1 MGKKALNII
10 ETFLI
15 AIIVLICI
23 VSILQSTL
31 FQDKN
36 IFGYHTYVIA
46 SNSMYPVLKYGDV
59 VLVKETGYD
68 TIKKGDIITYYGKEG
83 EVKNKIITHEVID
96 ILTENNTTVLKTKGR
111 ANTGVDPYVYEDQ
124 VYGKF
129 VYRFTLIS
137 MLSKIIRD
145 KIGFVICILIP
156 FSILFIL
163 EFISV
168 TKEIKR
174 KTIEDIMT
182 HQLEELNKIDDN
194 SDLSNAIKK
203 AINDKLEE
211 IKDAKRDFKKINT
224 LEETIH
230 IPLEEIKYQIN
241 ELSKKKTPKEKQKE
255 NKMLENTM
263 FISND
268 IDINKAV
275 EKELKIKEKKM
286 TKATKNTKKKK
297 NSKKEK

>member
-15 AIIVLICI
+15 LLIALICI

-31 FQDKN
+31 FQNKN

-59 VLVKETGYD
+59 VLVKETD
-68 TIKKGDIITYYGKEG
+68 FNTINKGDIITYYGKEG
-83 EVKNKIITHEVID
+83 EVKDKIITHEVID
-96 ILTENNTTVLKTKGR
+96 ILKENDTTVLKTKGR
-111 ANTGVDPYVYEDQ
+111 ANTGVDPYVYKDQ
-124 VYGKF
+124 VYGEF
-129 VYRFTLIS
+129 VYRFTLLS
-137 MLSKIIRD
+137 LLSKIIRD
-145 KIGFVICILIP
+145 KIGFIICILIP

-168 TKEIKR
+168 TKEVKR

-182 HQLEELNKIDDN
+182 KQVEELNSIDDK

-211 IKDAKRDFKKINT
+211 IKDAKRDFKKIDN
-224 LEETIH
+224 LQETIH

-241 ELSKKKTPKEKQKE
+241 ELSKKKTPKEMQKE
-255 NKMLENTM
+255 NKLLEDTM
-263 FISND
+263 FISNN
-268 IDINKAV
+268 IDINEAI
-275 EKELKIKEKKM
+275 EKELKTKEKKS
-286 TKATKNTKKKK
+286 KKKPTKKKT

>member
-15 AIIVLICI
+15 LLIALICI

-31 FQDKN
+31 FQNKN

-59 VLVKETGYD
+59 VLVKETD
-68 TIKKGDIITYYGKEG
+68 FNTINKGDIITYYGKEG
-83 EVKNKIITHEVID
+83 EVKDKIITHEVID
-96 ILTENNTTVLKTKGR
+96 ILKENDTTVLKTKGR
-111 ANTGVDPYVYEDQ
+111 ANTGVDPYVYKDQ
-124 VYGKF
+124 VYGEF
-129 VYRFTLIS
+129 VYRFTLLS
-137 MLSKIIRD
+137 LLSKIIRD
-145 KIGFVICILIP
+145 KIGFIICILIP

-168 TKEIKR
+168 TKEVKR

-182 HQLEELNKIDDN
+182 KQLEELNSIDDK

-211 IKDAKRDFKKINT
+211 IKDAKRDFKKIDN
-224 LEETIH
+224 LQETIH
-230 IPLEEIKYQIN
+230 ISLEEIKYQIN
-241 ELSKKKTPKEKQKE
+241 ELSKKKTPKEMQKE
-255 NKMLENTM
+255 NKLLEDTM
-263 FISND
+263 FISNN
-268 IDINKAV
+268 IDINEAI
-275 EKELKIKEKKM
+275 EKELKTKEKKS
-286 TKATKNTKKKK
+286 KKKPTKKKT

>member
-15 AIIVLICI
+15 LLIALICI

-31 FQDKN
+31 FQNKN
-36 IFGYHTYVIA
+36 ILGYHTYVIA

-59 VLVKETGYD
+59 VLVKEID
-68 TIKKGDIITYYGKEG
+68 FNTINKGDIITYYGKEG
-83 EVKNKIITHEVID
+83 EVKDKIITHEVID
-96 ILTENNTTVLKTKGR
+96 ILKENDTTVLKTKGR
-111 ANTGVDPYVYEDQ
+111 ANTGVDPYVYKDQ

-129 VYRFTLIS
+129 VYRFTLLS
-137 MLSKIIRD
+137 LLSKIIRD

-168 TKEIKR
+168 TKEVKR

-182 HQLEELNKIDDN
+182 KQLEELNNIDDN

-203 AINDKLEE
+203 AINDTLEE
-211 IKDAKRDFKKINT
+211 IKDAKRDFKKIDN
-224 LEETIH
+224 LQETIH

-241 ELSKKKTPKEKQKE
+241 ELSKKKTPKETQKE
-255 NKMLENTM
+255 NKLLEDTM

-268 IDINKAV
+268 IDINKAI
-275 EKELKIKEKKM
+275 EKELKTKEK
-286 TKATKNTKKKK
+286 NQRKKPQKRK
-297 NSKKEK
+297 

>member
-15 AIIVLICI
+15 LLIALICI

-31 FQDKN
+31 FQNKN

-59 VLVKETGYD
+59 VLVKETD
-68 TIKKGDIITYYGKEG
+68 FNTINKGDIITYYGKEG
-83 EVKNKIITHEVID
+83 EVKDKIITHEVID
-96 ILTENNTTVLKTKGR
+96 ILKENDTTVLKTKGR
-111 ANTGVDPYVYEDQ
+111 ANTGVDPYVYKDQ
-124 VYGKF
+124 VYGEF
-129 VYRFTLIS
+129 VYRFTLLS
-137 MLSKIIRD
+137 LLSKIIRD
-145 KIGFVICILIP
+145 KIGFIICILIP

-168 TKEIKR
+168 TKEVKR

-182 HQLEELNKIDDN
+182 KQLEELNSIDDK

-211 IKDAKRDFKKINT
+211 IKDAKRDFKKIDN
-224 LEETIH
+224 LQETIH

-241 ELSKKKTPKEKQKE
+241 ELSKKKTPKEMQKE
-255 NKMLENTM
+255 NKLLEDTM
-263 FISND
+263 FISNN
-268 IDINKAV
+268 IDINEAI
-275 EKELKIKEKKM
+275 EKELKTKEKKS
-286 TKATKNTKKKK
+286 KKKPTKKKT
-297 NSKKEK
+297 NSKKGK

>member
-15 AIIVLICI
+15 LLIALICI

-31 FQDKN
+31 FQNKN

-59 VLVKETGYD
+59 VLVKEID
-68 TIKKGDIITYYGKEG
+68 FNAINKGDIITYYGKEG
-83 EVKNKIITHEVID
+83 EVKDKIITHEVID
-96 ILTENNTTVLKTKGR
+96 ILKENDTTVLKTKGR
-111 ANTGVDPYVYEDQ
+111 ANTGVDPYVYKDQ

-129 VYRFTLIS
+129 VYRFTLLS
-137 MLSKIIRD
+137 LLSKIIRD

-168 TKEIKR
+168 TKEVKR

-182 HQLEELNKIDDN
+182 KQLEELNNIGDN

-211 IKDAKRDFKKINT
+211 IKDAKRDFKKIDN
-224 LEETIH
+224 LQETIH

-241 ELSKKKTPKEKQKE
+241 ELSKKKTPKETPKE
-255 NKMLENTM
+255 NKLLADTM

-268 IDINKAV
+268 IDINEAI
-275 EKELKIKEKKM
+275 EKELKTKEKKS
-286 TKATKNTKKKK
+286 KKKPIK
-297 NSKKEK
+297 KKIKSKKEK

>member
-15 AIIVLICI
+15 LLIALICI

-31 FQDKN
+31 FQNKN

-59 VLVKETGYD
+59 VLVKETD
-68 TIKKGDIITYYGKEG
+68 FNTINKGDIITYYGKEG
-83 EVKNKIITHEVID
+83 EVKDKIITHEVID
-96 ILTENNTTVLKTKGR
+96 ILKENDTTVLKTKGR
-111 ANTGVDPYVYEDQ
+111 ANTGVDPYVYKDQ
-124 VYGKF
+124 VYGEF
-129 VYRFTLIS
+129 VYRFTLLS
-137 MLSKIIRD
+137 LLSKIIRD
-145 KIGFVICILIP
+145 KIGFIICILIP

-168 TKEIKR
+168 TKEVKR

-182 HQLEELNKIDDN
+182 KQLEELNSIDDK

-211 IKDAKRDFKKINT
+211 IKDAKRDFKKIDN
-224 LEETIH
+224 LQETIH

-241 ELSKKKTPKEKQKE
+241 ELSKKKTPKEMQKE
-255 NKMLENTM
+255 NKLLE
-263 FISND
+263 
-268 IDINKAV
+268 
-275 EKELKIKEKKM
+275 
-286 TKATKNTKKKK
+286 
-297 NSKKEK
+297 

>member
-15 AIIVLICI
+15 LLIALICI

-31 FQDKN
+31 FQNKN

-59 VLVKETGYD
+59 VLVKETD
-68 TIKKGDIITYYGKEG
+68 FNTINKGDIITYYGKEG

-96 ILTENNTTVLKTKGR
+96 ILKENDTTVLKTKGR
-111 ANTGVDPYVYEDQ
+111 ANTGVDPYVYKDQ
-124 VYGKF
+124 VYGEF
-129 VYRFTLIS
+129 VYRFTLLS
-137 MLSKIIRD
+137 LLSKIIRD
-145 KIGFVICILIP
+145 KIGFIICILIP

-168 TKEIKR
+168 TKEVKR

-182 HQLEELNKIDDN
+182 KQLEELNSIDDK

-211 IKDAKRDFKKINT
+211 IKDAKRDFKKIDN
-224 LEETIH
+224 LQETIH

-241 ELSKKKTPKEKQKE
+241 ELSKKKTPKEMQKE
-255 NKMLENTM
+255 NKLLEDTM
-263 FISND
+263 FISNN
-268 IDINKAV
+268 IDINEAI
-275 EKELKIKEKKM
+275 EKELKTKEKKS
-286 TKATKNTKKKK
+286 KKKPTKKKT

>member
-1 MGKKALNII
+1 MGKKTLNII

-15 AIIVLICI
+15 LLIALICI

-31 FQDKN
+31 FQNKN

-59 VLVKETGYD
+59 ILVKETD
-68 TIKKGDIITYYGKEG
+68 FNTINKGDIITYYGKEG
-83 EVKNKIITHEVID
+83 ELKDKIITHEVID
-96 ILTENNTTVLKTKGR
+96 ILKENETTVLKTKGR
-111 ANTGVDPYVYEDQ
+111 ANTGVDPYVYKEQ

-129 VYRFTLIS
+129 AYRFTLIS
-137 MLSKIIRD
+137 LLSHIIRD

-174 KTIEDIMT
+174 KTIEEIMIK
-182 HQLEELNKIDDN
+182 QLEEINSIDDN

-211 IKDAKRDFKKINT
+211 IKDAKRDFKKIDI
-224 LEETIH
+224 LQETIH
-230 IPLEEIKYQIN
+230 IPLEEIRYQIN
-241 ELSKKKTPKEKQKE
+241 ELNKKKTPKEKQKE
-255 NKMLENTM
+255 NKVLEDTM

-268 IDINKAV
+268 IDINEAI
-275 EKELKIKEKKM
+275 EKELKTKEKKLKKKT
-286 TKATKNTKKKK
+286 TKKKINTKKE
-297 NSKKEK
+297 N

>member
-15 AIIVLICI
+15 LLIALICI

-31 FQDKN
+31 FQNKN

-59 VLVKETGYD
+59 VLVKETD
-68 TIKKGDIITYYGKEG
+68 FNTINKGDIITYYGKEG
-83 EVKNKIITHEVID
+83 EVKDKIITHEVID
-96 ILTENNTTVLKTKGR
+96 ILKENDTTVLKTKGR
-111 ANTGVDPYVYEDQ
+111 ANTGVDPYVYKDQ
-124 VYGKF
+124 VYGEF
-129 VYRFTLIS
+129 VYRFTLLS
-137 MLSKIIRD
+137 FLSKIIRD
-145 KIGFVICILIP
+145 KLGFIICILIP

-168 TKEIKR
+168 TKEVKR

-182 HQLEELNKIDDN
+182 KQLEELNSIDDK

-211 IKDAKRDFKKINT
+211 IKDAKRDFKKIDN
-224 LEETIH
+224 LQETIH

-241 ELSKKKTPKEKQKE
+241 ELSKKKTPKEMQKE
-255 NKMLENTM
+255 NKLLEDTM
-263 FISND
+263 FISNN
-268 IDINKAV
+268 IDINEAI
-275 EKELKIKEKKM
+275 EKELKTKEKKS
-286 TKATKNTKKKK
+286 KKKPTKKKT

>member
-15 AIIVLICI
+15 LLIALICI

-31 FQDKN
+31 FQNKN

-59 VLVKETGYD
+59 VLVKETD
-68 TIKKGDIITYYGKEG
+68 FNTINKGDIITYYGKEG
-83 EVKNKIITHEVID
+83 EVKDKIITHEVID
-96 ILTENNTTVLKTKGR
+96 ILKENDTTVLKTKGR
-111 ANTGVDPYVYEDQ
+111 ANTGVDPYVYKDQ
-124 VYGKF
+124 VYGEF
-129 VYRFTLIS
+129 VYCFTLLS
-137 MLSKIIRD
+137 LLSKIIRD
-145 KIGFVICILIP
+145 KIGFIICILIP

-168 TKEIKR
+168 TKEVKR

-182 HQLEELNKIDDN
+182 KQLEELNSIDDK

-211 IKDAKRDFKKINT
+211 IKDAKRDFKKIDN
-224 LEETIH
+224 LQETIH

-241 ELSKKKTPKEKQKE
+241 ELSKKKTPKEMQKE
-255 NKMLENTM
+255 NKLLEDTM
-263 FISND
+263 FISNN
-268 IDINKAV
+268 IDINEAI
-275 EKELKIKEKKM
+275 EKELKTKEKKS
-286 TKATKNTKKKK
+286 KKKPTKKKT

>member
-15 AIIVLICI
+15 LLIALICI

-31 FQDKN
+31 FQNKN

-59 VLVKETGYD
+59 VLVKETD
-68 TIKKGDIITYYGKEG
+68 FNTINKGDIITYYGKEG
-83 EVKNKIITHEVID
+83 EVKDKIITHEVID
-96 ILTENNTTVLKTKGR
+96 ILKENDTTVLKTKGR
-111 ANTGVDPYVYEDQ
+111 ANTGVDPYVYKDQ
-124 VYGKF
+124 VYGEF
-129 VYRFTLIS
+129 VYRFTLLS
-137 MLSKIIRD
+137 LLSKIIRD
-145 KIGFVICILIP
+145 KIGFIICILIP

-168 TKEIKR
+168 TKEVKR

-182 HQLEELNKIDDN
+182 KQLEELNSIDDK

-211 IKDAKRDFKKINT
+211 IKDAKRDFKKIDN
-224 LEETIH
+224 LQETIH

-241 ELSKKKTPKEKQKE
+241 ELSKKKTQKEMQKE
-255 NKMLENTM
+255 NKLLEDTM
-263 FISND
+263 FISNN
-268 IDINKAV
+268 IDINEAI
-275 EKELKIKEKKM
+275 EKELKTKEKKS
-286 TKATKNTKKKK
+286 KKKPTKKKT

>member
-15 AIIVLICI
+15 LLIALICI

-31 FQDKN
+31 FQNKN

-59 VLVKETGYD
+59 VLVKETD
-68 TIKKGDIITYYGKEG
+68 FNTINKGDIITYYGKEG
-83 EVKNKIITHEVID
+83 EVKDKIITHEVID
-96 ILTENNTTVLKTKGR
+96 ILKENDTTVLKTKGR
-111 ANTGVDPYVYEDQ
+111 ANTGVDPYVYKDQ
-124 VYGKF
+124 VYGEF
-129 VYRFTLIS
+129 VYRFTLLS
-137 MLSKIIRD
+137 LLSKIIRD
-145 KIGFVICILIP
+145 KIGFIICILIP

-168 TKEIKR
+168 TKEVKR

-182 HQLEELNKIDDN
+182 KQLEELNSIDDK

-211 IKDAKRDFKKINT
+211 IKDAKRDFKKIDN
-224 LEETIH
+224 LQETIH

-241 ELSKKKTPKEKQKE
+241 ELSKNKTPKEMQKE
-255 NKMLENTM
+255 NKLLEDTM
-263 FISND
+263 FISNN
-268 IDINKAV
+268 IDINEAI
-275 EKELKIKEKKM
+275 EKELKTKEKKS
-286 TKATKNTKKKK
+286 KKKPTKKKT

>member
-15 AIIVLICI
+15 LLIALICI

-31 FQDKN
+31 FQNKN

-59 VLVKETGYD
+59 VLVKETD
-68 TIKKGDIITYYGKEG
+68 FNTINKGDIITYYGKEG
-83 EVKNKIITHEVID
+83 EVKDKIITHEVID
-96 ILTENNTTVLKTKGR
+96 IIKENDTTVLKTKGR
-111 ANTGVDPYVYEDQ
+111 ANTGVDPYVYKDQ
-124 VYGKF
+124 VYGEF
-129 VYRFTLIS
+129 VYRFTLLS
-137 MLSKIIRD
+137 LLSKIIRD
-145 KIGFVICILIP
+145 KIGFIICILIP

-168 TKEIKR
+168 TKEVKR

-182 HQLEELNKIDDN
+182 KQLEELNSIDDK

-211 IKDAKRDFKKINT
+211 IKDAKRDFKKIDN
-224 LEETIH
+224 LQETIH

-241 ELSKKKTPKEKQKE
+241 ELSKKKTPKEMQKE
-255 NKMLENTM
+255 NKLLEDTM
-263 FISND
+263 FISNN
-268 IDINKAV
+268 IDINEAI
-275 EKELKIKEKKM
+275 EKELKTKEKKS
-286 TKATKNTKKKK
+286 KKKPTKKKT

>member
-15 AIIVLICI
+15 LLIALICI

-31 FQDKN
+31 FQNKN
-36 IFGYHTYVIA
+36 ILGYHTYVIA

-59 VLVKETGYD
+59 VLVKEID
-68 TIKKGDIITYYGKEG
+68 FNTINKGDIITYYGKEG
-83 EVKNKIITHEVID
+83 EVKDKIITHEVID
-96 ILTENNTTVLKTKGR
+96 ILKENDTTVLKTKGR
-111 ANTGVDPYVYEDQ
+111 ANTGVDPYVYKDQ

-129 VYRFTLIS
+129 VYRFTLLS
-137 MLSKIIRD
+137 LLSKIIRD

-163 EFISV
+163 EFISA
-168 TKEIKR
+168 TKEVKR

-182 HQLEELNKIDDN
+182 KQLEELNNIDDN

-203 AINDKLEE
+203 AINDTLEE
-211 IKDAKRDFKKINT
+211 IKDAKRDFKKIDN
-224 LEETIH
+224 LQETIH

-241 ELSKKKTPKEKQKE
+241 ELSKKKTPKETQKE
-255 NKMLENTM
+255 NKLLEDTM

-268 IDINKAV
+268 IDINKAI
-275 EKELKIKEKKM
+275 EKELKTKEKKSKKK
-286 TKATKNTKKKK
+286 TTKKKT

>member
-15 AIIVLICI
+15 LLIALICI

-31 FQDKN
+31 FQNKN
-36 IFGYHTYVIA
+36 ILGYHTYVIA

-59 VLVKETGYD
+59 VLVKEID
-68 TIKKGDIITYYGKEG
+68 FNTINKGDIITYYGKEG
-83 EVKNKIITHEVID
+83 EVKDKIITHEVID
-96 ILTENNTTVLKTKGR
+96 ILKENDTTVLKTKGR
-111 ANTGVDPYVYEDQ
+111 ANTGVDPYVYKDQ

-129 VYRFTLIS
+129 VYRFTLLS
-137 MLSKIIRD
+137 LLSKIIRD

-163 EFISV
+163 EFIST
-168 TKEIKR
+168 TKEVKR

-182 HQLEELNKIDDN
+182 KQLEELNNIDDN

-203 AINDKLEE
+203 AINDTLEE
-211 IKDAKRDFKKINT
+211 IKDAKRDFKKIDN
-224 LEETIH
+224 LQETIH

-241 ELSKKKTPKEKQKE
+241 ELSKKKTPKETQKE
-255 NKMLENTM
+255 NKLLEDTM

-268 IDINKAV
+268 IDINKAI
-275 EKELKIKEKKM
+275 EKELKTKEKKSKKK
-286 TKATKNTKKKK
+286 TTKKKT

>member
-15 AIIVLICI
+15 LLIALICI

-31 FQDKN
+31 FQNKN

-59 VLVKETGYD
+59 VLVKETD
-68 TIKKGDIITYYGKEG
+68 FNTINKGDIITYYGKEG
-83 EVKNKIITHEVID
+83 EVKDKIITHEVID
-96 ILTENNTTVLKTKGR
+96 ILKENDTTVLKTKGR
-111 ANTGVDPYVYEDQ
+111 ANTGVDPYVYKDQ

-129 VYRFTLIS
+129 VYRFTLLS
-137 MLSKIIRD
+137 LLSKIIRD

-168 TKEIKR
+168 TKEVKR

-182 HQLEELNKIDDN
+182 KQLEELNSIDDS

-211 IKDAKRDFKKINT
+211 IKDAKRDFKKIDN
-224 LEETIH
+224 LQETIH

-241 ELSKKKTPKEKQKE
+241 ELSKKKTPKETQKE
-255 NKMLENTM
+255 SKLLEDTM
-263 FISND
+263 FISNN
-268 IDINKAV
+268 IDINEAI
-275 EKELKIKEKKM
+275 EKELKTKEKKS
-286 TKATKNTKKKK
+286 KKKPTKKKT

>member
-15 AIIVLICI
+15 LLIALICI

-31 FQDKN
+31 FQNKN

-59 VLVKETGYD
+59 VLVKETD
-68 TIKKGDIITYYGKEG
+68 FNTINKGDIITYYGKEG
-83 EVKNKIITHEVID
+83 EVKDKIITHEVID
-96 ILTENNTTVLKTKGR
+96 ILKENDTTVLKTKGR
-111 ANTGVDPYVYEDQ
+111 ANTGVDPYVYKDQ
-124 VYGKF
+124 VYGEF
-129 VYRFTLIS
+129 VYRFTLLS
-137 MLSKIIRD
+137 LLSKIIRD
-145 KIGFVICILIP
+145 KIGFIICILIP

-168 TKEIKR
+168 TKEVKR

-182 HQLEELNKIDDN
+182 KQLEELNSIDDK

-211 IKDAKRDFKKINT
+211 IKDAKRDFKKIDN
-224 LEETIH
+224 LQETIH
-230 IPLEEIKYQIN
+230 IPIEEIKYQIN
-241 ELSKKKTPKEKQKE
+241 ELSKKKTPKEMQKE
-255 NKMLENTM
+255 NKLLEDTM
-263 FISND
+263 FISNN
-268 IDINKAV
+268 IDINEAI
-275 EKELKIKEKKM
+275 EKELKTKEKKS
-286 TKATKNTKKKK
+286 KKKPTKKKT

>member
-15 AIIVLICI
+15 LLIALICI

-31 FQDKN
+31 FQNKN

-59 VLVKETGYD
+59 VLVKETD
-68 TIKKGDIITYYGKEG
+68 FNTINKGDIITYYGKEG
-83 EVKNKIITHEVID
+83 EVKDKIITHEVID
-96 ILTENNTTVLKTKGR
+96 ILKENDTTVLKTKGR
-111 ANTGVDPYVYEDQ
+111 ANTGVDPYVYKDQ
-124 VYGKF
+124 VYGEF
-129 VYRFTLIS
+129 VYRFTLLS
-137 MLSKIIRD
+137 LLSKIIRD
-145 KIGFVICILIP
+145 KIGFIICILIP

-168 TKEIKR
+168 TKEVKR

-182 HQLEELNKIDDN
+182 KQLEELNSIDDK

-211 IKDAKRDFKKINT
+211 IKDAKRDFKKIDN
-224 LEETIH
+224 LQETIH

-241 ELSKKKTPKEKQKE
+241 ELSKKKTPKEMQKE
-255 NKMLENTM
+255 NKLLEDTM
-263 FISND
+263 FISNN
-268 IDINKAV
+268 IDINEAI
-275 EKELKIKEKKM
+275 EKELKTKEKKS
-286 TKATKNTKKKK
+286 KKKPTKKKT

>member
-15 AIIVLICI
+15 LLIALICI

-31 FQDKN
+31 FQNKN
-36 IFGYHTYVIA
+36 ILGYHTYVIA

-59 VLVKETGYD
+59 VLVKEID
-68 TIKKGDIITYYGKEG
+68 FNTIKKGDIITYYGKEG
-83 EVKNKIITHEVID
+83 EVKDKIITHEVID
-96 ILTENNTTVLKTKGR
+96 ILKENDTTVLKTKGR
-111 ANTGVDPYVYEDQ
+111 ANTGVDPYVYKDQ

-129 VYRFTLIS
+129 VYRFTLLS
-137 MLSKIIRD
+137 LLSKIIRD

-168 TKEIKR
+168 TKEAKR

-182 HQLEELNKIDDN
+182 KQLEELNNIDDN

-203 AINDKLEE
+203 AINDTLEE
-211 IKDAKRDFKKINT
+211 IKDAKRDFKKIDN
-224 LEETIH
+224 LQETIH

-241 ELSKKKTPKEKQKE
+241 ELSKKKTPKETQKE
-255 NKMLENTM
+255 NKLLEDTM

-268 IDINKAV
+268 IDINKAI
-275 EKELKIKEKKM
+275 EKELKTKEKKSKKK
-286 TKATKNTKKKK
+286 TTKKKT

>member
-15 AIIVLICI
+15 LLIALICI

-31 FQDKN
+31 FQNKN

-59 VLVKETGYD
+59 VLVKETD
-68 TIKKGDIITYYGKEG
+68 FNTINKGDIITYYGKEG
-83 EVKNKIITHEVID
+83 EVKDKIITHEVID
-96 ILTENNTTVLKTKGR
+96 ILKENDTTVLKTKGR
-111 ANTGVDPYVYEDQ
+111 ANTGVDPYVYKDQ
-124 VYGKF
+124 VYGEF
-129 VYRFTLIS
+129 VYRFTLLS
-137 MLSKIIRD
+137 LLSKIIRD

-168 TKEIKR
+168 TKEVKR

-182 HQLEELNKIDDN
+182 KQLEELNSIGDN

-211 IKDAKRDFKKINT
+211 IKDAKRDFKKIDN
-224 LEETIH
+224 LQETIH

-241 ELSKKKTPKEKQKE
+241 ELSKKKTPKEMQKE
-255 NKMLENTM
+255 NKLLEDTM
-263 FISND
+263 FISNN
-268 IDINKAV
+268 IDINEAIK
-275 EKELKIKEKKM
+275 KELKTKEKKS
-286 TKATKNTKKKK
+286 KKKPTKKKT

>member
-15 AIIVLICI
+15 LLIALICI

-31 FQDKN
+31 FQNKN

-59 VLVKETGYD
+59 VLVKETD
-68 TIKKGDIITYYGKEG
+68 FNTINKGDIITYYGKEG
-83 EVKNKIITHEVID
+83 EVKDKIITHEVID
-96 ILTENNTTVLKTKGR
+96 ILKENDTTVLKTKGR
-111 ANTGVDPYVYEDQ
+111 ANTGVDPYVYKDQ
-124 VYGKF
+124 VYGEF
-129 VYRFTLIS
+129 VYRFTLLS
-137 MLSKIIRD
+137 LLSKIIRD
-145 KIGFVICILIP
+145 KIGFIICILIP

-168 TKEIKR
+168 TKEVKR
-174 KTIEDIMT
+174 KTIEDIMKK
-182 HQLEELNKIDDN
+182 QLEELNSIDDK

-211 IKDAKRDFKKINT
+211 IKDAKRDFKKIDN
-224 LEETIH
+224 LQETIH

-241 ELSKKKTPKEKQKE
+241 ELSKKKTPKEMQKE
-255 NKMLENTM
+255 NKLLEDTM
-263 FISND
+263 FISNN
-268 IDINKAV
+268 IDINEAI
-275 EKELKIKEKKM
+275 EKELKTKEKKS
-286 TKATKNTKKKK
+286 KKKPTKKKT